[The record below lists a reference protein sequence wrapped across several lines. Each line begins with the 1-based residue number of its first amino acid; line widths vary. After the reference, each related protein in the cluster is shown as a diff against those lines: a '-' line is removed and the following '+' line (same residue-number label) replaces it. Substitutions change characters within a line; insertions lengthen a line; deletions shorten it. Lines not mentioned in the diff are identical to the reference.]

1 MGPVYFQ
8 SANNALMDQIT
19 AMRVFARVVESGSF
33 TRAADQL
40 QMSKPSVTKLVQRL
54 ESHLKLKL
62 LQRTTRRVTVTAEG
76 AAYYE
81 RTARVLSELD
91 EIESDLTQE
100 QTDPKGRVRLD
111 VGSVVANLILMPR
124 LPDFYRRYPRVQLA
138 LGVSDRPA
146 DLVGEAVDC
155 VIRGG
160 AMLDQSLVARRI
172 AQMAFTTVASPAY
185 LKRHGIPKSPQQLLD
200 GKHLL
205 ASYFSARTGRTVPAR
220 YVRGAERFEI
230 VAAGPISVNEST
242 AHLNAALTG
251 LGLVQTFGPI
261 VRPHIGS
268 GALVE
273 VLAEWAP
280 PPMPFYV
287 AYPPNRNLSAKLRV
301 FIDWVVQVFEPYN
314 SEH

>member
-1 MGPVYFQ
+1 
-8 SANNALMDQIT
+8 MDQIT
-19 AMRVFARVVESGSF
+19 AMRVFARVVEAGSF

-40 QMSKPSVTKLVQRL
+40 QMPRPSVTKLVQQLETRL
-54 ESHLKLKL
+54 KVKL
-62 LQRTTRRVTVTAEG
+62 LQRTTRRVAVTPEG

-81 RTARVLSELD
+81 RTARVLTEID

-100 QTDPKGRVRLD
+100 RTNPKGLARVD

-124 LPDFYRRYPRVQLA
+124 LPDFYARYPHVQLA
-138 LGVSDRPA
+138 LGVSDRPV

-160 AMLDQSLVARRI
+160 AMTDQSLVARRI
-172 AQMAFTTVASPAY
+172 ARMAFVTVASPAY
-185 LKRHGIPKSPQQLLD
+185 VKRHGVPTGPADLLA
-200 GKHLL
+200 GRHVM
-205 ASYFSARTGRTVPAR
+205 ASYFSAGTGRIVPAP

-230 VAAGPISVNEST
+230 TSQGALSVNEST

-261 VRPHIGS
+261 VQPHIAS

-273 VLAEWAP
+273 VLADWAP

-287 AYPPNRNLSAKLRV
+287 AYPSNRNLSMKLRV
-301 FIDWVVQVFEPYN
+301 FVDWVVQVFEPYN
-314 SEH
+314 AVP